1 MKTIKFLPTL
11 GLIFSVLM
19 VGSLLF
25 WGCEKLP
32 SIPPTQP
39 PTQPKVEMS
48 VAPSGILPYGTVCT
62 ISWSSSDAKTVTLN
76 RKTVGPTGS
85 TADRLFKDTVYTL
98 TATNEYLSAKSEI
111 EVKVGDWTSSFYGL
125 VSYYPWKLKE
135 LQIILQS
142 NNAVVFKDEI
152 PEEDREKRFYYHKNG
167 DLVTNFLS
175 YTAKWSISDDGKYM
189 MRKGDWEKFTVDQKE
204 LIFYQE
210 ITWYG
215 QPAYFLNI
223 LEHASN
229 TPTDK

>member
-11 GLIFSVLM
+11 GLIFSLLM

-32 SIPPTQP
+32 PIPPTQP

-48 VAPSGILPYGTVCT
+48 VTPSGILPYGTVCT
-62 ISWSSSDAKTVTLN
+62 ISWSSSDAKMVTLN
-76 RKTVGPTGS
+76 SKTVGPTGS

-98 TATNEYLSAKSEI
+98 TATNEYLSAKSEK
-111 EVKVGDWTSSFYGL
+111 EVKVRDWTSSSYGL
-125 VSYYPWKLKE
+125 VSYYPWKFKE
-135 LQIILQS
+135 LQVILQS
-142 NNAVVFKDEI
+142 NNAIVFKDEI
-152 PEEDREKRFYYHKNG
+152 PEVDKEKRFYYHKNG

-210 ITWYG
+210 ITWSG

-223 LEHASN
+223 FEHASN